1 MLFILVPFVT
11 RDAAGM
17 FCSVAIEALHLWTIP
32 TFVFPLIQFDLIKG
46 CLYCKK
52 LFVTRSM
59 PLKDLDRAKE
69 ISVQMFKTSPT

>member
-1 MLFILVPFVT
+1 MLLILVPFVT
-11 RDAAGM
+11 QDAAGM

-32 TFVFPLIQFDLIKG
+32 TFVFPLKKFDSIKG
-46 CLYCKK
+46 CMHCKK